1 MSVKSKTVSGG
12 VRPVLAAL
20 IAVLLVI
27 NFFVSYGNAK
37 PSASA
42 EEPAHHDSVKT
53 SSSEESIP
61 GDEGVHETARAR
73 LSVTGDVII
82 HNALLKTATVSKN
95 KYNFDYIYPYFK
107 SYVSASDYAVTN
119 LETTLGGS
127 DYTGYPV
134 FNTPDSLLDSMTDA
148 GFDMLL
154 TANNHA
160 NDTGFKGMSRTAKV
174 LNERKIDFI
183 GTVENESDKRYLVKA
198 VNGIRLGMICYT
210 YEGKPRSEGKKAL
223 NGYMNA
229 KSAAIINTF
238 NSRNL
243 DEFYS
248 ELEERLKAMKAE
260 GAEATIVYIH
270 WGEEYQLDPNGSQ
283 KKIAQKLCDMGVD
296 VIVGGHPHVVQ
307 PMALLTSGTDAAHKT
322 VCIYSIGNSVSNQ
335 RKNYMKLSTGH
346 TEDGVFISFT
356 FSKYSDGSVILTDV
370 DVLPTWV
377 NMYFTKSRQIFEI
390 IPLDKSVSDWG
401 QAFSLDKAGVKDAN
415 ASYKRTMKVVG
426 EGLKASQEY
435 CRSRADA
442 KVNQ

>member
-1 MSVKSKTVSGG
+1 M
-12 VRPVLAAL
+12 
-20 IAVLLVI
+20 
-27 NFFVSYGNAK
+27 
-37 PSASA
+37 
-42 EEPAHHDSVKT
+42 
-53 SSSEESIP
+53 
-61 GDEGVHETARAR
+61 
-73 LSVTGDVII
+73 
-82 HNALLKTATVSKN
+82 
-95 KYNFDYIYPYFK
+95 
-107 SYVSASDYAVTN
+107 
-119 LETTLGGS
+119 
-127 DYTGYPV
+127 
-134 FNTPDSLLDSMTDA
+134 
-148 GFDMLL
+148 
-154 TANNHA
+154 
-160 NDTGFKGMSRTAKV
+160 
-174 LNERKIDFI
+174 
-183 GTVENESDKRYLVKA
+183 
-198 VNGIRLGMICYT
+198 
-210 YEGKPRSEGKKAL
+210 
-223 NGYMNA
+223 
-229 KSAAIINTF
+229 
-238 NSRNL
+238 
-243 DEFYS
+243 
-248 ELEERLKAMKAE
+248 KAMKAE